1 MISKS
6 LKVPEIN
13 LQLEALVRRIPEQ
26 HPSREKVISEYK
38 KRSAGFKGEER
49 LFYYLSFLEPKKYWI
64 FHDLRLSNGS
74 QFFQID
80 ALLLTANFAL
90 ILEVKNWTGTLIFN
104 PQFQQVIRIQNDKEE
119 GFPDPISQAWHQT
132 NQFRNWLD
140 LNGFPRIP
148 LDFLVV
154 ISHPSTII
162 KAETDPLQISMKVLH
177 SHHLLSKMN
186 GIENKYP
193 QEKTDSKEI
202 RKLCRTLLK
211 KHTPVQSEILEHFNV
226 SAEDILTGVICPKCT
241 SLPMI
246 FHWGKWH
253 CPMCLF
259 SSHLAHEA
267 AVQDYFRL
275 IKPAITNSEFR
286 SFTHIPSP
294 YTASRILSRMNL
306 SFKRN
311 KRHRIHE
318 KTLEQ

>member
-6 LKVPEIN
+6 LKVPELN

-38 KRSAGFKGEER
+38 KRSAGYKGEER

-80 ALLLTANFAL
+80 ALLLTANFGL
-90 ILEVKNWTGTLIFN
+90 ILEVKNWTGTLFFN
-104 PQFQQVIRIQNDKEE
+104 PHFQQVIRIQNDKEE
-119 GFPDPISQAWHQT
+119 GFPDPISQARHQT

-140 LNGFPRIP
+140 LNGFPNIP
-148 LDFLVV
+148 LDFLVI

-162 KAETDPLQISMKVLH
+162 KAETDPLQISKKVLH

-186 GIENKYP
+186 DIENKFP

-202 RKLCRTLLK
+202 RRLCRTLLK
-211 KHTPVQSEILEHFNV
+211 KHIPAQSDILEHFNV
-226 SAEDILTGVICPKCT
+226 SSEEILTGVSCPKCT

-259 SSHLAHEA
+259 SSSLAHEA

-275 IKPAITNSEFR
+275 IKPSITNSQFR

-294 YTASRILSRMNL
+294 YAASRFLSRMNL

-311 KRHRIHE
+311 KRHRIYE
-318 KTLEQ
+318 KSPEQ

>member
-6 LKVPEIN
+6 LKVPELN
-13 LQLEALVRRIPEQ
+13 LQLEALLRRIPEH
-26 HPSREKVISEYK
+26 HPAREKVISEYK

-74 QFFQID
+74 HFFQID

-90 ILEVKNWTGTLIFN
+90 ILEVKNWTGTLIFS
-104 PQFQQVIRIQNDKEE
+104 PHFQQVIRIQNDKEE
-119 GFPDPISQAWHQT
+119 GFPDPLSQARHQT
-132 NQFRNWLD
+132 NQFRNWLG
-140 LNGFPRIP
+140 LNGFPDIP
-148 LDFLVV
+148 LEFLVV

-162 KAETDPLQISMKVLH
+162 KAETDPLQISKRVLH

-186 GIENKYP
+186 GIENKFP

-211 KHTPVQSEILEHFNV
+211 KHNPAQSEILEHFNV
-226 SAEDILTGVICPKCT
+226 SAEEILTGVSCPKCT

-259 SSHLAHEA
+259 SSSLAHEA

-275 IKPAITNSEFR
+275 IKPSITNSQFR

-294 YTASRILSRMNL
+294 YAASRLLSRMNL

-311 KRHRIHE
+311 KRHRIYE
-318 KTLEQ
+318 KSPEQ